1 MFEESSQWLG
11 QHRQQAD
18 LNEEEIKFRDTFV
31 TEYLLDYSPV
41 EACIRLGFAREFA
54 TEYSA
59 TYMSCAYVQKEIKRR
74 ELTENVASA
83 ESDDGIRKRIK
94 ASLFREAHNQFA
106 KPSSRIAALKA
117 LADIYGMNAPIKQEI
132 TATVESNVKFYLP
145 SNGRDQVAPTPIKPQ
160 DAQPVEEAVEVSALT
175 ASVVLPARQDTQ
187 E

>member
-1 MFEESSQWLG
+1 MSTGSAAWLA
-11 QHRQQAD
+11 QHRQVD
-18 LNEEEIKFRDTFV
+18 LNEEERRFRDQFV

-54 TEYSA
+54 TDYSA
-59 TYMSCAYVQKEIKRR
+59 QYMGCAYVQAEIKRR
-74 ELTENVASA
+74 EVQDNVADAS
-83 ESDDGIRKRIK
+83 SDDGIRKRIK
-94 ASLFREAHNQFA
+94 AGLFREAHNQFA

-145 SNGRDQVAPTPIKPQ
+145 SNGRDVPAVPQ
-160 DAQPVEEAVEVSALT
+160 QPQEMRTVEEAVEVPPLM
-175 ASVVLPARQDTQ
+175 ASVVLPVRQDSA